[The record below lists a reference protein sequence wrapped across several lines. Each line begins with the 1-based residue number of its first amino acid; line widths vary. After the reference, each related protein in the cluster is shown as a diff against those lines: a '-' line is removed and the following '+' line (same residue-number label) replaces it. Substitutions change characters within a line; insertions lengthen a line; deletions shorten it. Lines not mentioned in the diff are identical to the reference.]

1 MTLRLRSEDTSF
13 LQITTATN
21 LADYLQNIGL
31 PPVCRDKGVLEGR
44 LATKIVLLENLFSLV
59 NNLAVPNSA
68 YLLGEQNV
76 MRAQRNIPAET
87 WLVVWL
93 SCNYE
98 CGSVGTCVG
107 VGVGEGDVTGCEVA
121 VWLREDRGA
130 LLAVQSGHSPVPA
143 YRSPHTTT
151 TTTNISPGS
160 SNSLTIFQL
169 SYFSRGNNISN
180 QPKSP
185 R

>member
-59 NNLAVPNSA
+59 NNLAAPNSA

-76 MRAQRNIPAET
+76 MRAEKYPGRN
-87 WLVVWL
+87 LVCRMTVL
-93 SCNYE
+93 
-98 CGSVGTCVG
+98 
-107 VGVGEGDVTGCEVA
+107 
-121 VWLREDRGA
+121 
-130 LLAVQSGHSPVPA
+130 
-143 YRSPHTTT
+143 
-151 TTTNISPGS
+151 
-160 SNSLTIFQL
+160 
-169 SYFSRGNNISN
+169 
-180 QPKSP
+180 
-185 R
+185 